1 MQIICVPFNW
11 FLVNVTNSAMEST
24 PPQQP
29 QKGTEARKAVV
40 GSPIIGSI
48 YCAVNINDQI

>member
-1 MQIICVPFNW
+1 MQIIYVPFNW

-29 QKGTEARKAVV
+29 QMGTEAGKAVV
-40 GSPIIGSI
+40 GSRIILLGVST
-48 YCAVNINDQI
+48 VQ